1 LERENIMTI
10 KYIPIGNGRE
20 SDYILK
26 SEAFDYV
33 LEHYA
38 DDLRD
43 YINEQS
49 AQEQIDKRDDMD

>member
-1 LERENIMTI
+1 MTI
-10 KYIPIGNGRE
+10 KYVPMDNRPNGRE

>member
-1 LERENIMTI
+1 MTI
-10 KYIPIGNGRE
+10 KYVPIGNERE

-49 AQEQIDKRDDMD
+49 AQEQIDRRDDMD